1 MESRSSKKFPAEI
14 LITLWVIGLVFF
26 FSPAYAGENKWVLL
40 GEMDGNLW
48 FVDTDSISCG
58 ENICWT
64 WVKIISR
71 TSVKKIS
78 LEKEE
83 YAKSLYKYNCT
94 WREYQIVQTTRYDA
108 HDNVISSTVSTETGK
123 KHMVPE
129 PISNALHDIVCKK
142 PGQQKGQQDTEK
154 KYHGKG
160 IEEPQKSIAG
170 TDKAERT
177 EEVIKQPGAIVSP
190 LQAPTSVPKKKAPPV
205 TTEKTGKGTHKK
217 SARLQKRPETMFTV
231 QVGAFQKLSYATS
244 LKTMLGKKGY
254 NTHVT
259 TSESKEGKLYKVS
272 IGKFSDKKE
281 AKTRCEEIKKTEDI
295 QAFVSSW

>member
-1 MESRSSKKFPAEI
+1 MESRSLNKFPTEI

-26 FSPAYAGENKWVLL
+26 FSPTYAGEHKWVFL

-58 ENICWT
+58 ENICWM

-83 YAKSLYKYNCT
+83 YTKSLYKYNCT

-108 HDNVISSTVSTETGK
+108 HDNVISSTSSTETGR

-129 PISNALHDIVCKK
+129 PISNALFDIVCKK
-142 PGQQKGQQDTEK
+142 TGQKKEQQDTEK
-154 KYHGKG
+154 KYDGKG

-177 EEVIKQPGAIVSP
+177 EEFIKQPEAILSP
-190 LQAPTSVPKKKAPPV
+190 LQAPSVPKKIAPPV
-205 TTEKTGKGTHKK
+205 TTEKAGKGTQKK

-231 QVGAFQKLSYATS
+231 QVGAFHKLSYATS

-259 TSESKEGKLYKVS
+259 TSESKEGKLYKVW

-281 AKTRCEEIKKTEDI
+281 AETRCEKIKKTEGL

>member
-14 LITLWVIGLVFF
+14 LITLWVIGSVFF
-26 FSPAYAGENKWVLL
+26 FSPAYAGEHKWVLL

-48 FVDTDSISCG
+48 FVDTGSISCA
-58 ENICWT
+58 ENICRT

-78 LEKEE
+78 IEKEE
-83 YAKSLYKYNCT
+83 YTKSLYAYNCT

-108 HDNVISSTVSTETGK
+108 QDNVISSTASTETGR

-129 PISNALHDIVCKK
+129 PISNALYDIVCKK
-142 PGQQKGQQDTEK
+142 TGQQNEQQDTEK
-154 KYHGKG
+154 KYYGKG

-190 LQAPTSVPKKKAPPV
+190 LQAPPSVPKKIAPPV
-205 TTEKTGKGTHKK
+205 TTEKAGKVRQKK

-254 NTHVT
+254 KAHVT

-281 AKTRCEEIKKTEDI
+281 AKTRCEEIKKTEGI